1 MPWPQVYDGKYWQAE
16 IARLYGVESIPFMLI
31 VDGDT
36 GEILG
41 SNVRGAQLAPAIEQA
56 LAKKKPAK

>member
-1 MPWPQVYDGKYWQAE
+1 
-16 IARLYGVESIPFMLI
+16 MLI

-41 SNVRGAQLAPAIEQA
+41 SNVRGPQLAPAIEQA
-56 LAKKKPAK
+56 LAMKKPAK

>member
-1 MPWPQVYDGKYWQAE
+1 MPWAQIYDGKAWQAE
-16 IARLYGVESIPFMLI
+16 ISQLYGVEGIPFMLI

-41 SNVRGAQLAPAIEQA
+41 SNVRGHELAPSIEQA
-56 LAKKKPAK
+56 LARKKR